1 MKYLKFIIL
10 SLAVSFQAYAQ
21 EDSDEQVYELNPF
34 TITPEDSTGYE
45 ATSTMSGTR
54 IKTSL
59 RDLGESI
66 QVVTQEF
73 MDDTGVT
80 NLEALLTYTTNTES
94 VGVYGNYS
102 DLY

>member
-80 NLEALLTYTTNTES
+80 NLEALLTNTES